1 MALDRWV
8 AVFFLLFSLI
18 YGYGA
23 VAYRLLPFERNM
35 VFLPNTLP
43 IGLAVLGVIL
53 AFILLFA
60 PKPQEAEDPG
70 GDVLG
75 DIDLRKFREYE
86 FGRALGLLATMVV
99 YALAIFPIG
108 FVISTTAFLVA
119 SATILGERRYVILV
133 PVSLAAAL
141 IVWFLVQEVL
151 GVFLRPWPSVLI
163 S

>member
-1 MALDRWV
+1 MMDGLLLGLGAALSFQNLLMVV
-8 AVFFLLFSLI
+8 A
-18 YGYGA
+18 G
-23 VAYRLLPFERNM
+23 
-35 VFLPNTLP
+35 
-43 IGLAVLGVIL
+43 
-53 AFILLFA
+53 
-60 PKPQEAEDPG
+60 
-70 GDVLG
+70 
-75 DIDLRKFREYE
+75 EYE

>member
-1 MALDRWV
+1 MKLDRWV
-8 AVFFLLFSLI
+8 ALFFLLFSCA

-23 VAYRLLPFERNM
+23 LTYRILPFERNM

-43 IGLAVLGVIL
+43 TGLAALGVLL
-53 AFILLFA
+53 ALVLLFA
-60 PKPQEAEDPG
+60 PRPQSASDED

-75 DIDLRKFREYE
+75 EIDLRKFREYE
-86 FGRALGLLATMVV
+86 FGRALSLLAAMVV

-108 FVISTTAFLVA
+108 FVISTTAFLIA
-119 SATILGERRYVILV
+119 GATILGERRYLV
-133 PVSLAAAL
+133 LAPVSVAGAL

-151 GVFLRPWPSVLI
+151 GVFLRPWPSFLV